1 MTYEKD
7 LDKVNHNLTFAK
19 HELLKQP
26 DFDKMTDRDFEK
38 REILIRKVNEF
49 ISVLDNESIIFED

>member
-19 HELLKQP
+19 HELLRQP
-26 DFDKMTDRDFEK
+26 AFNKMTEKDFEK

-49 ISVLDNESIIFED
+49 ISVLENESIIFEE